1 MNPQIIAYAVNL
13 LRLAFVA
20 GCFLTPTLA
29 VAQSDTGRPAV
40 IGILDTQK
48 VLRESLAMKGLSKE
62 IEARRSTF
70 QDELRQREDALRT
83 ADQELA
89 RQRSILSAEAFAEK
103 RSQLE
108 QQVASL
114 QRQVKTRRKELDQV
128 YGEAVKKVQGALVT
142 IAQQIASEQKLDLVL
157 PKTAVVL
164 VRNDMEITDE
174 VVKRLN
180 ETLTD
185 VSVSSP
191 QN

>member
-1 MNPQIIAYAVNL
+1 MSLQVTACAAQL
-13 LRLAFVA
+13 LRLAIIIGFVVFPALAQAQDEA
-20 GCFLTPTLA
+20 G
-29 VAQSDTGRPAV
+29 GPAI
-40 IGILDTQK
+40 IGVLDTQK
-48 VLRESLAMKGLSKE
+48 VLRDSIAMRSLSQQ
-62 IEARRSTF
+62 IEERRNSF
-70 QDELRQREDALRT
+70 QEELRQQEDALRS

-108 QQVASL
+108 QQVSSL
-114 QRQVKTRRKELDQV
+114 QRQVQTRRKELDRV
-128 YGEAVKKVQGALVT
+128 YGQAVKQVQGALVS
-142 IAQQIASEQKLDLVL
+142 IAQQIASERNLDLVL

-180 ETLTD
+180 ETLTE
-185 VSVSSP
+185 VTVPSV

>member
-1 MNPQIIAYAVNL
+1 
-13 LRLAFVA
+13 
-20 GCFLTPTLA
+20 
-29 VAQSDTGRPAV
+29 V
-40 IGILDTQK
+40 IGILDTQE

-128 YGEAVKKVQGALVT
+128 YGEAVKKVQSALVT